1 MAWTH
6 RLAGKAARIV
16 WRITR
21 PRTTGVRAIL
31 LDRDGRIALVRHTY
45 LDQWYLPGGGVKKGE
60 SIDAALFRELA
71 EEVGVT
77 GARIERVLGVYHSRR
92 EGKDDHIVIF
102 VAHADPEASA
112 ELRRAD
118 LAEIAEAGWFAPDA
132 LPAPLSP
139 ATARR
144 IAEYQQGVTG
154 YGAW

>member
-6 RLAGKAARIV
+6 RLVGKAARIV

-21 PRTTGVRAIL
+21 PRTIGVRAIL

-45 LDQWYLPGGGVKKGE
+45 MDQWYLPGGGVKKGE

-102 VAHADPEASA
+102 VVPVGQEAS

-118 LAEIAEAGWFAPDA
+118 LAEIEEAGWFAPDA

-144 IAEYQQGVTG
+144 ITEYRQGLTG
-154 YGAW
+154 HGAW

>member
-21 PRTTGVRAIL
+21 PRTLGVRAIL

-45 LDQWYLPGGGVKKGE
+45 MDQWYLPGGGVKKGE

-71 EEVGVT
+71 EEVGLI
-77 GARIERVLGVYHSRR
+77 GATIERVLGVYHSRR

-102 VAHADPEASA
+102 VAQAGSST
-112 ELRRAD
+112 ELRRTD
-118 LAEIAEAGWFAPDA
+118 LAEIEEAGWFAPDA
-132 LPAPLSP
+132 LPASLSP

-144 IAEYQQGVTG
+144 IAEYHEGVTG
-154 YGAW
+154 LGVW

>member
-21 PRTTGVRAIL
+21 PRTIGVRAIL

-45 LDQWYLPGGGVKKGE
+45 MDQWYLPGGGVKKGE

-77 GARIERVLGVYHSRR
+77 DARIDRVLGVYHSRR

-102 VAHADPEASA
+102 VVRAAEGADD

-118 LAEIAEAGWFAPDA
+118 PAEIEDVRWFPFDQVPADVSSATGRRLAEYRAGAV
-132 LPAPLSP
+132 
-139 ATARR
+139 
-144 IAEYQQGVTG
+144 GVG
-154 YGAW
+154 LW

>member
-6 RLAGKAARIV
+6 RLASKAARIV
-16 WRITR
+16 WRIAR
-21 PRTTGVRAIL
+21 PRTIGVRAIL

-45 LDQWYLPGGGVKKGE
+45 VDQWYLPGGGVNKGE
-60 SIDAALFRELA
+60 SIHAALLRELA

-77 GARIERVLGVYHSRR
+77 DARIERVLGVYHSRR

-102 VAHADPEASA
+102 VVQGGPGANA

-118 LAEIAEAGWFAPDA
+118 LAEIEEAGWFAPDA

-144 IAEYQQGVTG
+144 IAEYRQGATG
-154 YGAW
+154 TGPW

>member
-6 RLAGKAARIV
+6 RLAGKAARIA
-16 WRITR
+16 WRLTR
-21 PRTTGVRAIL
+21 PRTIGVRAIL
-31 LDRDGRIALVRHTY
+31 LDRDGRIALVRHTCM
-45 LDQWYLPGGGVKKGE
+45 DQWYLPGGGVKKGE
-60 SIDAALFRELA
+60 SIDAALHRELA

-77 GARIERVLGVYHSRR
+77 DARIERVLGVYHNRR

-102 VAHADPEASA
+102 VVQGGPDASA

-118 LAEIAEAGWFAPDA
+118 LAEIEETGWFAPDA

-144 IAEYQQGVTG
+144 IAEYRQGVTG
-154 YGAW
+154 HGAW

>member
-21 PRTTGVRAIL
+21 PRTIGVRAIL

-45 LDQWYLPGGGVKKGE
+45 MDQWYLPGGGVKKGE

-77 GARIERVLGVYHSRR
+77 DARIDRVLGVYHSRR
-92 EGKDDHIVIF
+92 EGKDDHIVII
-102 VAHADPEASA
+102 VVQGGPDASA

-118 LAEIAEAGWFAPDA
+118 LAEIEETGWFAPDA
-132 LPAPLSP
+132 LPARLSP

-144 IAEYQQGVTG
+144 IAEYRQGVMGT
-154 YGAW
+154 GAW

>member
-21 PRTTGVRAIL
+21 PRTIGVRAIL
-31 LDRDGRIALVRHTY
+31 LDQDGRIALVRHTY

-60 SIDAALFRELA
+60 SIRAALFRELV

-77 GARIERVLGVYHSRR
+77 DARIERVLGVYHSRR

-102 VAHADPEASA
+102 VAHAGPDATT
-112 ELRRAD
+112 ELCRTD
-118 LAEIAEAGWFAPDA
+118 LAEIEEAGWFALEE
-132 LPAPLSP
+132 LPASLSP

-144 IAEYQQGVTG
+144 IAEYRQGVTG
-154 YGAW
+154 HGAW

>member
-6 RLAGKAARIV
+6 RLAGKAARIA

-21 PRTTGVRAIL
+21 PRTIGVRAIL

-45 LDQWYLPGGGVKKGE
+45 MDQWYLPGGGVKKGE

-77 GARIERVLGVYHSRR
+77 DARIDRVLGVYHSRR

-102 VAHADPEASA
+102 VAQAATSA

-118 LAEIAEAGWFAPDA
+118 LAEIEEAGWFAPDA

-144 IAEYQQGVTG
+144 IAEYRQGVTG
-154 YGAW
+154 RGAW

>member
-21 PRTTGVRAIL
+21 PRTIGVRAIL
-31 LDRDGRIALVRHTY
+31 LDQDGRIALVRHTY

-60 SIDAALFRELA
+60 SIHAALFRELV

-77 GARIERVLGVYHSRR
+77 DATIERILGVYHSRR

-102 VAHADPEASA
+102 VVQGGPDASA

-118 LAEIAEAGWFAPDA
+118 LAEIEEAGWFAPDA
-132 LPAPLSP
+132 LPASLSP

-144 IAEYQQGVTG
+144 IAEYGQGATG
-154 YGAW
+154 HGTW

>member
-21 PRTTGVRAIL
+21 PRTIGVRAIL

-45 LDQWYLPGGGVKKGE
+45 VDHWYLPGGGVKKGE
-60 SIDAALFRELA
+60 SIHTALLRELA

-77 GARIERVLGVYHSRR
+77 DARVERVLGVYHSRR

-102 VAHADPEASA
+102 VVQGGPDASA

-118 LAEIAEAGWFAPDA
+118 PAEIEEAGWFAPDA
-132 LPAPLSP
+132 LPTPLSP

-144 IAEYQQGVTG
+144 IAEYRQGVTG
-154 YGAW
+154 TGAW

>member
-21 PRTTGVRAIL
+21 PRTIGVRAIL

-45 LDQWYLPGGGVKKGE
+45 VDHWYLPGGGVKKGE
-60 SIDAALFRELA
+60 SIHTALLRELA

-77 GARIERVLGVYHSRR
+77 DASVERVLGVYHSRR

-102 VAHADPEASA
+102 VVQGGPDASA
-112 ELRRAD
+112 KLRRAD
-118 LAEIAEAGWFAPDA
+118 PAEIEEAGWFAPDA
-132 LPAPLSP
+132 LPTPLSP

-144 IAEYQQGVTG
+144 IAEYRQGVTG
-154 YGAW
+154 TGAW

>member
-21 PRTTGVRAIL
+21 PRTIGVRAIL
-31 LDRDGRIALVRHTY
+31 LDQDGRIALVRHTY
-45 LDQWYLPGGGVKKGE
+45 LDHWYLPGGGVKKGE
-60 SIDAALFRELA
+60 SIHAALLRELA

-77 GARIERVLGVYHSRR
+77 DARIERVLGVYHSRR

-102 VAHADPEASA
+102 VAYAGPNASA

-118 LAEIAEAGWFAPDA
+118 LAEIEEAGWFAPDA
-132 LPAPLSP
+132 LPPSLSP

-144 IAEYQQGVTG
+144 IAEYRQGVAGT
-154 YGAW
+154 GAW

>member
-1 MAWTH
+1 MAWRH

-21 PRTTGVRAIL
+21 PRTIGVRAIL
-31 LDRDGRIALVRHTY
+31 LDQDGRIALVRHTY

-60 SIDAALFRELA
+60 SIHAALFREMA

-77 GARIERVLGVYHSRR
+77 DARIERVLGVYHSRR

-102 VAHADPEASA
+102 VVQGGPDAS

-118 LAEIAEAGWFAPDA
+118 LAEIEDAGWFAPDA
-132 LPAPLSP
+132 LPASLSP

-154 YGAW
+154 HGTW

>member
-6 RLAGKAARIV
+6 RLVGKAARIV
-16 WRITR
+16 WRITK
-21 PRTTGVRAIL
+21 PRTVGVRAIL

-45 LDQWYLPGGGVKKGE
+45 MDHWYLPGGGVKKGE

-77 GARIERVLGVYHSRR
+77 DARIERVLGVYHSRR

-102 VAHADPEASA
+102 VAHAGPDASA
-112 ELRRAD
+112 ELRRTD
-118 LAEIAEAGWFAPDA
+118 LAEIAEAGWFASDA
-132 LPAPLSP
+132 LPASLSP

-144 IAEYQQGVTG
+144 IAEYRQGLTG
-154 YGAW
+154 FGDW

>member
-16 WRITR
+16 WRIAR
-21 PRTTGVRAIL
+21 PRTIGVRAIL
-31 LDRDGRIALVRHTY
+31 LNQDGRIALVRHTY
-45 LDQWYLPGGGVKKGE
+45 MDQWYLPGGGVKKGE

-77 GARIERVLGVYHSRR
+77 DIRMERVLGVYHSRR

-102 VAHADPEASA
+102 VALAGPDASA
-112 ELRRAD
+112 KLRRAD
-118 LAEIAEAGWFAPDA
+118 LAEIEEAGWFAPDA
-132 LPAPLSP
+132 LPASLSP

-144 IAEYQQGVTG
+144 IAEYREGVTG
-154 YGAW
+154 LGVW